1 MPVVVRDG
9 AELYWEKIGAGPALI
24 LGAGLNGSGKWWDP
38 NRSALA
44 ERFTVYT
51 FDQRGTGRSSK
62 LPVASIEQMAAD
74 LVAFMDHA
82 GLESA
87 HYAGHSTGGGIGVAT
102 VLDFPGRLRSLLIC
116 CSTTCGDPYRQK
128 LLGLRRRLYEQ
139 LGGEAYAQFRT
150 LLLYPPYWINEHHQ
164 ELADEEARDGT
175 DLGGAEVQ
183 ASRLNAILA
192 FDRRAQFHRITVPT
206 LVVGADDDLLAPRY
220 FSEEY
225 VRLIPGARAHFAT
238 RGGHALTRTEAH
250 LFNRIA
256 LDFFSELTP

>member
-1 MPVVVRDG
+1 MPVVVHDG

-38 NRSALA
+38 NRLALA

-62 LPVASIEQMAAD
+62 IPVASIEQMAAD
-74 LVAFMDHA
+74 LVAVMDNA
-82 GLESA
+82 GLQSA

-128 LLGLRRRLYEQ
+128 LLGLRRQLYEQ

-150 LLLYPPYWINEHHQ
+150 LLLYPPYWINEHQQ
-164 ELADEEARDGT
+164 ELAAEEARDGG
-175 DLGGAEVQ
+175 DLGGPEVQ
-183 ASRLNAILA
+183 ASRLDAILL
-192 FDRRAQFHRITVPT
+192 FDRRAEFNRITVPT

-225 VRLIPGARAHFAT
+225 TRLIPGARAHFAT
-238 RGGHALTRTEAH
+238 RGGHALTKTEAD

-256 LDFFSELTP
+256 LEFFTELTA

>member
-1 MPVVVRDG
+1 MPLAVRDG
-9 AELYWEKIGAGPALI
+9 ADLYWEKLGAGPALI

-38 NRSALA
+38 NRFALA

-62 LPVASIEQMAAD
+62 IPVASIEQMAAD
-74 LVAFMDHA
+74 LVAVMDHA

-128 LLGLRRRLYEQ
+128 LRRRLYSQ

-164 ELADEEARDGT
+164 ELTAEEARDGA
-175 DLGGAEVQ
+175 DLGGADVQ

-225 VRLIPGARAHFAT
+225 IRLIPGARAHFAR
-238 RGGHALTRTEAH
+238 RGGHALTKTEADF
-250 LFNRIA
+250 FNRIA
-256 LDFFSELTP
+256 LEFFAELTP